1 MSRDTTLEGVG
12 KHQLLKVWDTR
23 RGRNNKAADNHR
35 SCSVV
40 AKQNFFWRKRTLGKI
55 PMPNECKWYSRSSSI
70 SQAFPSYDSKC
81 AEVCQGTQLLKIR
94 TLDMVEKWQTWNPT
108 TWGTN
113 KEKQKP
119 QTFNL
124 SSLLSDPGPALNR
137 AKWLQDDT
145 TDSNTSRVFNSP
157 RDASRPFAVVHN
169 FWLNILC
176 SIMQLSRRCVGFS
189 SARWPLNDGQ
199 PGLRVC
205 SFVWTKGFQMDRNQ
219 HNREKKVRTTVT
231 PTLAHCHLLDMALI
245 MAFFWASEVFF
256 NACACKRGW
265 MV

>member
-1 MSRDTTLEGVG
+1 MS
-12 KHQLLKVWDTR
+12 
-23 RGRNNKAADNHR
+23 
-35 SCSVV
+35 
-40 AKQNFFWRKRTLGKI
+40 
-55 PMPNECKWYSRSSSI
+55 NECKWYSRSSSI

-119 QTFNL
+119 QTFNP

-219 HNREKKVRTTVT
+219 RNREKKN
-231 PTLAHCHLLDMALI
+231 PQHCHSHTGTLPPLGHGIDNGILLGI
-245 MAFFWASEVFF
+245 RGVFQRMCLQKEAEWF
-256 NACACKRGW
+256 SHSPMDRGW
-265 MV
+265 N